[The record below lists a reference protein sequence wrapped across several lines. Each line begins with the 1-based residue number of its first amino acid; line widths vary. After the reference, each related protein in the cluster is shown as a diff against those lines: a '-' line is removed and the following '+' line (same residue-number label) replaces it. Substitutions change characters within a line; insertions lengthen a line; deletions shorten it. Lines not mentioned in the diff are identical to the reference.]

1 MRLIPTIIWRG
12 QILDRTGSDRTGPDR
27 ITDRITDRIM
37 DQIMDQIM
45 SLKLEILRDRPKLSL
60 RDIMERRPH

>member
-1 MRLIPTIIWRG
+1 
-12 QILDRTGSDRTGPDR
+12 
-27 ITDRITDRIM
+27 M

-60 RDIMERRPH
+60 RDIMERRPHWEFSFWLPRFLTGSYTNDEFEADIIFEVYLL